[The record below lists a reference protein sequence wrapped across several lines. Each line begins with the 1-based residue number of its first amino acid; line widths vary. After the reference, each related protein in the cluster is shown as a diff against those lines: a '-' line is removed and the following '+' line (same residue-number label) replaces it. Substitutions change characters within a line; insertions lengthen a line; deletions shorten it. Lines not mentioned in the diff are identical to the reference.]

1 MAAPGYSAGGF
12 GMPPPQDGGQGYYQ
26 PPQDGGQGYNQP
38 PQNGGHIYPPLQQTG
53 QEMPMMPPQGQQ
65 GMAAPVAV
73 EGDGQWMA
81 EVNEQMVPQDCPPGL
96 EYLTLIDQMII
107 KQKVEMIEA
116 VAGVMGYGL
125 ETANKYRIKNS
136 LGQNVFKAEEDTD
149 CCMRII
155 CGPMRPFDMVI
166 KDLADREVMHLNRPY
181 KCQSCCFPCCL
192 QKLEVSS
199 PPGTTIGFVKQKWSC
214 IKPKFEICDGDGN
227 VALVIIGP
235 WCTFACAGDVEFKI
249 MTADESVE
257 VGRISKQWSG
267 ILKEAFTDS
276 DNFGIKFPMDLDV
289 RCKATLIGAAF
300 LIDYMF
306 YEKKANKE
314 SDGPGML

>member
-1 MAAPGYSAGGF
+1 MAAPAYSAGGF
-12 GMPPPQDGGQGYYQ
+12 GMAPPPQDGGQQGYYQ
-26 PPQDGGQGYNQP
+26 PPQNGGQ
-38 PQNGGHIYPPLQQTG
+38 IYPPLQNQQPG
-53 QEMPMMPPQGQQ
+53 QDMPMMQPQGQPQ
-65 GMAAPVAV
+65 GMSAPVNV
-73 EGDGQWMA
+73 QGDGQWMGD
-81 EVNEQMVPQDCPPGL
+81 VNEQMVPKDCPPGL
-96 EYLTLIDQMII
+96 EYLTLIDHMII

-149 CCMRII
+149 CCMRIM
-155 CGPMRPFDMVI
+155 CGPMRPFDMII
-166 KDLADREVMHLNRPY
+166 KDNADREVLHLNRPY

-199 PPGTTIGFVKQKWSC
+199 PPGTTIGFVKQKWTC
-214 IKPKFEICDGDGN
+214 IKPKFDICDGDGN
-227 VALVIIGP
+227 VALVIVGP
-235 WCTFACAGDVEFKI
+235 WCTYACAGSVEFKI
-249 MTADESVE
+249 MTADEQVE
-257 VGRISKQWSG
+257 VGRISKEWSG
-267 ILKEAFTDS
+267 ILKEAFTDT

-306 YEKKANKE
+306 YEKKANNE
-314 SDGPGML
+314 SDNPGMI